1 MRQYKNMNI
10 GEYDEKTL
18 FYSKRQPPW
27 CSDVRW
33 RIELRR
39 RAQDRG
45 LSQAIRKIRSMPS
58 ESFEEDNV

>member
-18 FYSKRQPPW
+18 FRAKRQPPW

-39 RAQDRG
+39 RAQEKR
-45 LSQAIRKIRSMPS
+45 LSHAVRKILSMPS
-58 ESFEEDNV
+58 EMFKEDEE

>member
-10 GEYDEKTL
+10 GEYNEKTL
-18 FYSKRQPPW
+18 FHSKRKPPW

-39 RAQDRG
+39 RAQERR
-45 LSQAIRKIRSMPS
+45 LSQTIRKILSMPS
-58 ESFEEDNV
+58 EAFKEDNV